1 MKQIAE
7 RIKKAQ
13 FLSAQEQQDFLAE
26 LRKLKIKKNNFGALL
41 SLKRRSKNKVSR
53 VLFELLELSKR
64 NEKLKKIESLNES
77 I

>member
-13 FLSAQEQQDFLAE
+13 FLSAQEQADFLAE
-26 LRKLKIKKNNFGALL
+26 LRKLKIKKNSFGALL

-53 VLFELLELSKR
+53 VLFELLELAKR
-64 NEKLKKIESLNES
+64 SEKLAKIEE
-77 I
+77 IK